1 MDIHI
6 GVMSKMP
13 YILNFICFQSRLQSC
28 TLQQQP
34 QVENDC
40 NGLHVSAHTRII
52 STSATYSLTR
62 TVTNM
67 STAAF
72 MLFFFRTYT
81 CPLYILSLSHTHTCC
96 GYHISFSA
104 QMHVCISLSHT
115 HTHTLILTHSHEC
128 CGLHIS

>member
-13 YILNFICFQSRLQSC
+13 CILNFICFQSRLQSC

-34 QVENDC
+34 QVGNDC
-40 NGLHVSAHTRII
+40 CGLHVSAHTRII

-72 MLFFFRTYT
+72 MLFFSLTYT
-81 CPLYILSLSHTHTCC
+81 CLLYILSLSLTHTYC

-104 QMHVCISLSHT
+104 RMHVCISLSHT
-115 HTHTLILTHSHEC
+115 HTHTLTLTHSHEC
-128 CGLHIS
+128 CGFHIS